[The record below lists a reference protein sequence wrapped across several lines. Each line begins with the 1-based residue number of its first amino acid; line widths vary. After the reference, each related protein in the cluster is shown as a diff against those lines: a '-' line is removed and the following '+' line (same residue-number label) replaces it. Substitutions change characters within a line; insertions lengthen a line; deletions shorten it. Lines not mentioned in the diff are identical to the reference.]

1 MVLSKISDDVSYPEL
16 KSVDASDL
24 KKEVNSLYQLEIKDV
39 DVMIAVG
46 NAKNTF
52 EEKNILYFPIYL
64 VKKNN
69 NVVQIGLYEIEA
81 SDYMNYLDEYNNLDV
96 EKLNDPLIYKFA
108 TKDFLEKLRQLPD
121 MPLVRNET
129 RGKEREEELEE
140 GEIVESDDEDENGM
154 GNKIPADR
162 NDLDDMDILESHEIP
177 KEREDIFILTRG
189 VPIPP
194 SLKEETREK
203 AKDIREK
210 YKLKNKDNPSD
221 NWIQKF
227 MENNYYSITDNE
239 GGGDCLF
246 ATIRDAF
253 SSIAQQTS
261 VNKLRKKLSDEANDT
276 IFMNYKE
283 HFDMYNQALIEE
295 TNKIKESEIVYNK
308 FKEQFSNTLDREQK
322 KFITEEAKKVK
333 ANHDKMVEEK
343 KITVQILNEF
353 KFMKGIDTL
362 DKFKK
367 KIRTCQFWAETWAI
381 STLERLLNI
390 KFIMLSQEAYKSGD
404 KKNVLLCGQ
413 LNDDYLQ
420 NKGIFTPEFYIML
433 DYTGS
438 HYKLVGYK
446 NKMIFKFKEIPYDI
460 KKKIVDKCL
469 EKNAGPFALIP
480 DFQKFKS
487 LLLSQKK
494 ETPEIEVND
503 YDELSEARLRGYYD
517 DNIVFSFYSNSFN
530 KPLPGKGAGEIIPND
545 KLKDFVELAGIA
557 DWRKKLDNSWIQEF
571 TIDNHKWAS
580 VEHFYQ
586 GSKFK
591 KTHPEFY
598 LSFSL
603 DSGTDLSKNAEMA
616 KAAGSKSGK
625 YKGELLRPKEVTI
638 DPDFYGKR
646 NKQELYDAQ
655 FAKFTQNEELKKLL
669 ISTKDAKLTYNR
681 KGSQPVV
688 YDDLMIIRNKIKT
701 SENNSSENN

>member
-81 SDYMNYLDEYNNLDV
+81 SNYMNYLDEYNNLDV

-129 RGKEREEELEE
+129 RGKEREE
-140 GEIVESDDEDENGM
+140 GEIVESDDEHENGM

-162 NDLDDMDILESHEIP
+162 NDLVDMDILESHEIP

-480 DFQKFKS
+480 DFQRFKS

-494 ETPEIEVND
+494 DTPEIEVND

-586 GSKFK
+586 ASKFK

-655 FAKFTQNEELKKLL
+655 FAKFTQNEDLKKLL

-701 SENNSSENN
+701 SENNSSEKN